1 MNLMRRTPTLMMAL
15 LCAAGACSMAM
26 AQSIHRIVGPDGKVT
41 FSDRAPDKDAADSVV
56 SPGPALSGAAAAG
69 TASLPYELRQV
80 ASRFP
85 VTLYTG
91 PDCAPC
97 TNARNLLVLRGVPFS
112 ERTVESNDD
121 VSALQR
127 LSGNTTL
134 PLGTIGKQQLR
145 GFSDAMIAAAIP
157 LEVPGRTVDIVGTGG
172 DRHRSV
178 NVSTM
183 ASVIAAA
190 SGVPVAKHG
199 NRAAS
204 SKSGSSDVLTAL
216 GVNLALEPDQLR
228 EAFDRTGI
236 AFVHAAR
243 FLPGFRHVGPVRAE
257 LGVQTVFNYLGPL
270 CNPVRPEA
278 TAAGVADSVS
288 AARTST
294 VGVTR

>member
-41 FSDRAPDKDAADSVV
+41 FSDRAPDKGAADSVV
-56 SPGPALSGAAAAG
+56 SPGGPALSGAAAAG

-145 GFSDAMIAAAIP
+145 GFSDAEWTQYLDLAGYPKESKLPASYRRPAATP
-157 LEVPGRTVDIVGTGG
+157 LTPPKPTAP
-172 DRHRSV
+172 
-178 NVSTM
+178 
-183 ASVIAAA
+183 ASAPA
-190 SGVPVAKHG
+190 
-199 NRAAS
+199 
-204 SKSGSSDVLTAL
+204 
-216 GVNLALEPDQLR
+216 
-228 EAFDRTGI
+228 EATEKRD
-236 AFVHAAR
+236 A
-243 FLPGFRHVGPVRAE
+243 
-257 LGVQTVFNYLGPL
+257 
-270 CNPVRPEA
+270 PVRPRPTLPPPA
-278 TAAGVADSVS
+278 PGTPTPANPAGI
-288 AARTST
+288 RF
-294 VGVTR
+294 